1 MHDHSHSPDSFKKTW
16 TPYEQDMSNYP
27 EVFRQY
33 QENYA
38 AYDKVK

>member
-1 MHDHSHSPDSFKKTW
+1 MTH
-16 TPYEQDMSNYP
+16 YP

-38 AYDKVK
+38 RFEQVKQRFENEDPMVE